1 MTYRIVTDTSSN
13 LPEDL
18 IERFNLEMLPLT
30 FMIEGKEY
38 HSYSKEEH
46 TDLKMFYDMMR
57 DGKVITTSLPNLADS
72 EATFESILAAGE
84 DVLYLGFSSGLSG
97 TYEAMETLAASLSER
112 YPDRTFA
119 CVDTLA
125 ASLGQGM
132 LVYYACL
139 MKEEGK
145 SLEEVAQW
153 VRDNRLKLVHW
164 FTVDDLMYLF
174 RGGRVSRTSAWA
186 ANLLNIKPVL
196 HVDDEG
202 HLIPMEKTRGRKKSI
217 QAMVDHMAE
226 TADAPVDAQVVAI
239 SHGDCMKDVEY
250 LKKLVTERFGVK
262 EYIINYVDPV
272 IGAHSGPGTLALFYL
287 GSKR

>member
-112 YPDRTFA
+112 YPDRTFV